1 MSSRKR
7 RSSIK
12 GQWAGLTIELLESPA
27 YRALSLSALR
37 IMARLQIEL
46 ANHGGKDNG
55 RLPVTFDNF
64 VAYGIDRHAIA
75 PALRELEAL
84 GFIQV
89 MERGRAGNADWRTPS
104 LYRLT
109 FRGPAGGYD
118 GTDEWS
124 KITEEDAKLIARAAR
139 NAKPEKTENQWG
151 KKPILGEGNPHRKA
165 PIHSGETHT
174 TGHGGESLTTIDI
187 PGREDAA

>member
-1 MSSRKR
+1 MSSRTR

-12 GQWAGLTIELLESPA
+12 GQWAGLTIEMLESPA

-37 IMARLQIEL
+37 VLARLQIEL

-84 GFIQV
+84 GFIEV

-109 FRGPAGGYD
+109 FRGLAGGYD
-118 GTDEWS
+118 GSDEWR
-124 KITEEDAKLIARAAR
+124 KITEDDAKLIARAAR
-139 NAKPEKTENQWG
+139 KAKPEKSEHQWG
-151 KKPILGEGNPHRKA
+151 KKPNLGEGNPHRKA
-165 PIHSGETHT
+165 QIIGGKTPT
-174 TGHGGESLTTIDI
+174 TCLGGESLTTLDI